1 MLHFV
6 GSDRSR
12 RPARSPILCGVTE
25 EDPRWAH
32 RVTMHTVPRSVMSAE
47 ELHRADVSELAP
59 GEEVPQAKA
68 YEIVD
73 IVGEGGMG
81 KVYRAYDPNMDR
93 YVALKVLKPEV
104 PESFRRR
111 FRREAVIAADFSH
124 PNLTRVLD
132 VGSVRST
139 GLEWMTMEYLRG
151 RDLGQI
157 IDTGRRMPFPLLI
170 DIFQQT
176 LDALDYIHVRRIVHC
191 DLKPDNIFVTRDPY
205 NRRIVIV
212 KLIDFGICRSLEPP
226 FELMRELSG
235 DPRYMA
241 PEQTILNGWIDHRAD
256 LYALGLS
263 LYETL
268 TGRHP
273 FEEHI
278 DSPAAM
284 ILSLQCETLP
294 PPPSVHLPADTPP
307 ELAAAIDD
315 VVMRSIAKDP
325 DARYADAMDM
335 KNAVAGLLSV
345 D

>member
-1 MLHFV
+1 
-6 GSDRSR
+6 
-12 RPARSPILCGVTE
+12 VTD

-32 RVTMHTVPRSVMSAE
+32 RVTLPTVPRSVMTAE
-47 ELHRADVSELAP
+47 ERHTADISDLEP

-68 YEIVD
+68 YEVVD
-73 IVGEGGMG
+73 CVGEGGMG
-81 KVYRAYDPNMDR
+81 KVYRAYDPHMDR

-104 PESFRRR
+104 PDSFRRR

-132 VGSVRST
+132 VGTVKST

-170 DIFQQT
+170 DIFTQT
-176 LDALDYIHVRRIVHC
+176 LDALEYIHVRRIVHC

-226 FELMRELSG
+226 LELLRELSG

-273 FEEHI
+273 FEDQI
-278 DSPAAM
+278 DSPAPLMLAM
-284 ILSLQCETLP
+284 QCETDP
-294 PPPSVHLPADTPP
+294 PPPSEHLPADTPAA
-307 ELAAAIDD
+307 LAAAIDD

-325 DARYADAMDM
+325 DARYSDSVDM
-335 KNAVAGLLSV
+335 KKAVAGLLDV
-345 D
+345 T